1 MLFKDVIGQEE
12 IKERLIA
19 SAQSGRVSHA
29 QLFAG
34 STGAGTLALALA
46 LTQYLL
52 CTGEKRGDACGTC
65 PECRKMQKLI
75 HPDVH
80 FVFPV
85 VKSAKAKSP
94 VSDEYAR
101 EWREMLLRSPYVD
114 MEDWLAAMG
123 ADENAQALIYTEE
136 SGNILRKLSLKSF
149 ESEYKVMI
157 IWQPEKMN
165 PECANKLLKIL
176 EEPYPNTV
184 FLLVAERPEAM
195 LKTILSRAQRVNV
208 PPLSQGDI
216 ADELVARKRL
226 TREAAEEAAHVAAG
240 SWLKAVRMLEETEED
255 AYNQEKFVQMMRL
268 CWERKML
275 PVNEFVNEIASLG
288 REREKSFLA
297 HCLRMLR
304 ENFARNF
311 GIDRIVYMTGRERQF
326 STRFSPY
333 VHEGNIARLYEEFER
348 AYGDV
353 TRNGNGKI
361 IFTDLCIKVMQNI
374 RP

>member
-12 IKERLIA
+12 IKERLRA
-19 SAQSGRVSHA
+19 AVRSGRVSHA

-34 STGAGTLALALA
+34 ATGAGSLALALA
-46 LTQYLL
+46 FAQYLL
-52 CTGEKRGDACGTC
+52 CVGEKGDDACGHC
-65 PECRKMQKLI
+65 PECRKMQKLV

-85 VKSAKAKSP
+85 VKSAKVKSP
-94 VSDEYAR
+94 VSDEYAC
-101 EWREMLLRSPYVD
+101 EWRDMLLRSPYVD
-114 MEDWLAAMG
+114 MEEWLAAMG
-123 ADENAQALIYTEE
+123 ADENAQAMIYTEE

-165 PECANKLLKIL
+165 AECANKLLKIL

-184 FLLVAERPEAM
+184 FLLVAERPETL
-195 LKTILSRAQRVNV
+195 LKTILSRTQRVNV
-208 PPLSQGDI
+208 PPLTQRDI
-216 ADELVARKRL
+216 ARQLAALGRL
-226 TREAAEEAAHVAAG
+226 SPEAAEETAHVAAG
-240 SWLKAVRMLEETEED
+240 DWLKALRMLDDSEES

-268 CWERKML
+268 CWERKMV
-275 PVNEFVNEIASLG
+275 PVNEFVNEVASIG

-297 HCLRMLR
+297 HCARMLR
-304 ENFARNF
+304 ENFAKNF
-311 GIDRIVYMTGRERQF
+311 GVDRIVYMTAREKQF
-326 STRFSPY
+326 SMRFSPY
-333 VHEGNIARLYEEFER
+333 VHEGNIIPLYEEFER
-348 AYGDV
+348 AYNDV
-353 TRNGNGKI
+353 TRNGNAKI

>member
-1 MLFKDVIGQEE
+1 MFKDVIGQEE

-85 VKSAKAKSP
+85 VKSAKVKSP

-136 SGNILRKLSLKSF
+136 SGNILRKLSLKPSSSLSRHLMTSTA
-149 ESEYKVMI
+149 ESVCAMAVAAATPATLI
-157 IWQPEKMN
+157 LKMMTKTRSSTTLVT
-165 PECANKLLKIL
+165 PAASRKKSG
-176 EEPYPNTV
+176 
-184 FLLVAERPEAM
+184 LLV
-195 LKTILSRAQRVNV
+195 S
-208 PPLSQGDI
+208 PLALRI
-216 ADELVARKRL
+216 A
-226 TREAAEEAAHVAAG
+226 
-240 SWLKAVRMLEETEED
+240 
-255 AYNQEKFVQMMRL
+255 
-268 CWERKML
+268 L
-275 PVNEFVNEIASLG
+275 PKL
-288 REREKSFLA
+288 
-297 HCLRMLR
+297 
-304 ENFARNF
+304 
-311 GIDRIVYMTGRERQF
+311 
-326 STRFSPY
+326 
-333 VHEGNIARLYEEFER
+333 
-348 AYGDV
+348 
-353 TRNGNGKI
+353 
-361 IFTDLCIKVMQNI
+361 
-374 RP
+374 

>member
-1 MLFKDVIGQEE
+1 MFKDVIGQEE

-85 VKSAKAKSP
+85 VKSAKVKSP

-123 ADENAQALIYTEE
+123 ADGGAVSQHGVPVGGGASGGDAQD
-136 SGNILRKLSLKSF
+136 
-149 ESEYKVMI
+149 
-157 IWQPEKMN
+157 N
-165 PECANKLLKIL
+165 PVARAAGERA
-176 EEPYPNTV
+176 T
-184 FLLVAERPEAM
+184 LVAGGHR
-195 LKTILSRAQRVNV
+195 
-208 PPLSQGDI
+208 G
-216 ADELVARKRL
+216 
-226 TREAAEEAAHVAAG
+226 
-240 SWLKAVRMLEETEED
+240 
-255 AYNQEKFVQMMRL
+255 
-268 CWERKML
+268 
-275 PVNEFVNEIASLG
+275 
-288 REREKSFLA
+288 
-297 HCLRMLR
+297 
-304 ENFARNF
+304 
-311 GIDRIVYMTGRERQF
+311 
-326 STRFSPY
+326 
-333 VHEGNIARLYEEFER
+333 
-348 AYGDV
+348 
-353 TRNGNGKI
+353 
-361 IFTDLCIKVMQNI
+361 
-374 RP
+374 